1 MELAFRIFIM
11 ASMKRVLKSVGMTL
25 GDLISFRQILGFVS
39 EMCDANCLVLMILKI
54 IS

>member
-1 MELAFRIFIM
+1 MFFIM
-11 ASMKRVLKSVGMTL
+11 VSMKWMLKSVGMTF

-39 EMCDANCLVLMILKI
+39 EICDTNCLVPMILKI